1 MNKLAPLVFVLLL
14 SCGAALWFL
23 ASDSLNFHIKNQ
35 LQNIGSELTEQKFTV
50 ENVTILGYQGKGTI
64 TNLSINPSHS
74 TNPLTTDKDTL
85 NIASIDLVMNH
96 KSLKTEVVI
105 IESIIINGLNASFHI
120 NNAGTSLDN
129 LLETVQKNIQKRAI
143 QKSTTDLKQQLKI
156 APPLIKVTQIVIKQ
170 GTLTLFNDNNEQ
182 VITKVLS
189 QIVFEIAGKEA
200 GNKGETIGIEIFEK
214 LLIELNK
221 QTSMLQSESFEPC
234 KA

>member
-1 MNKLAPLVFVLLL
+1 LNKFAPLVFVLLL

-64 TNLSINPSHS
+64 TNLSINPSPS

-105 IESIIINGLNASFHI
+105 IESITINGLNASFHI
-120 NNAGTSLDN
+120 NNDETSLEN
-129 LLETVQKNIQKRAI
+129 LLETVQQNIQKRAI
-143 QKSTTDLKQQLKI
+143 QESTTDLKQQLKI

-170 GTLTLFNDNNEQ
+170 GTLTLINDNNEQ
-182 VITKVLS
+182 VITKALS
-189 QIVFEIAGKEA
+189 RIEFEIAGKEA
-200 GNKGETIGIEIFEK
+200 GNKGETIGVKIFEK

-221 QTSMLQSESFEPC
+221 QTSMLQSEVSETM
-234 KA
+234 